1 MTSTFTASI
10 HLQRVYFFASNSLKI
25 MFLTQASSAWQ
36 MDQTETGNNVYHH
49 CVLCEP
55 ISRLDPRS
63 DLDNYLIMLYK
74 VN

>member
-36 MDQTETGNNVYHH
+36 MDQTETGNMFITIVS
-49 CVLCEP
+49 CVNQF
-55 ISRLDPRS
+55 LDWI
-63 DLDNYLIMLYK
+63 LDNYLIMLYK